1 MATREAAIKQL
12 QRTFG
17 NLDIDVLSSVL
28 EVVNGDVHAAT
39 SFLQADAGGYAFN
52 PQQESNIPSD
62 YPGQS
67 KYVGYGQRKTETDS
81 TSASTSSTPWEQ
93 RIKALFVQEST
104 FQDHFDAQNYH
115 YYTYAA
121 VVILLTRFNVEM
133 KQSARTRMLAAAWAR
148 HDYVLANYLLEQDE
162 NFNLPQVLGALNLL
176 DAGRKVRALQNKI
189 KKLEAQGLAKPKTYG
204 RLRALINDLSREA
217 HIGSVSGSLAQKI
230 RKWVKSIPAEKLT
243 FYALTLPKQPWR
255 ELADL
260 VHLHPS
266 KDFQCPF
273 LEIAFDSE
281 PAPGSMLAECSTLDA
296 YNCVEIAKKWKVP
309 YSYLR
314 LHVKPLPEEVKAA
327 VADYAP
333 LDTLLWYHE
342 ELACE
347 RVDQVIAERLSN
359 GEQPKFGYG
368 KLMERLLYMRR
379 AGVSAYKLLEPAADK
394 RLRSLHL
401 ALESPVSVL
410 GDASFSM
417 DVAIRCATIIG
428 SVLTLLTNADLK
440 FFHSECFDPVVGPR
454 TIAQVLQVATETKAA
469 GLTAPACALVNYYK
483 EKKVVKFFIV
493 VTDEIENE
501 KYQGQYFPSL
511 FLKYHKE
518 VYPAKIV
525 FVSFLPNPTEKG
537 RMVTALENMG
547 LVPLQFRLDSNRP
560 DLQKLDSLLG
570 LLATESSTF
579 TSQIEGIST
588 RIREIG
594 LKQALVENSNPATP
608 TTTTTTTSSSE
619 APTNVEIVQNQLGDL
634 DFTEEEVR
642 EEKGK
647 QPEGSANDTKP
658 REEGGKDKLCLVC
671 MEVPPNTVLL
681 ECGHLVLCD
690 KCAPQ
695 VVEKNSCPL
704 CRTPIARSLRVYHNT

>member
-17 NLDIDVLSSVL
+17 NLDKDVLESVL
-28 EVVNGDVHAAT
+28 EVVGGDVHAAT

-52 PQQESNIPSD
+52 PQQESNIPTD

-67 KYVGYGQRKTETDS
+67 KYVGYAGRNTKATEAQ
-81 TSASTSSTPWEQ
+81 ASSSTTVELEQ
-93 RIKALFVQEST
+93 RIKTLFVQDST
-104 FQDHFDAQNYH
+104 FQEHYDAQNSH
-115 YYTYAA
+115 YFTYTA
-121 VVILLTRFNVEM
+121 VVILLTKFNVEM

-148 HDYVLANYLLEQDE
+148 HDFVLSNYLLEQEE

-189 KKLEAQGLAKPKTYG
+189 KRLETQGVAKPKAYG
-204 RLRALINDLSREA
+204 KLRALINDLSREA
-217 HIGSVSGSLAQKI
+217 HIGSVSGSLASKI

-273 LEIAFDSE
+273 LEIAFDSV
-281 PAPGSMLAECSTLDA
+281 PAPGSMLAECATLDA
-296 YNCVEIAKKWKVP
+296 FNCADIAIKWKVP

-314 LHVKPLPEEVKAA
+314 LQVKPLPEEVKAA
-327 VADYAP
+327 VAEYAP
-333 LDTLLWYHE
+333 LDTLIWYHE
-342 ELACE
+342 ELACP
-347 RVDQVIAERLSN
+347 RVDEVISTRLSA

-379 AGVSAYKLLEPAADK
+379 SGVAAYKFLEPAADK

-440 FFHSECFDPVVGPR
+440 FFHSECFEPVVAPR
-454 TIAQVLQVATETKAA
+454 TVAQVLQVATETKAT
-469 GLTAPACALVNYYK
+469 GLTAPACTLVDYYN
-483 EKKVVKFFIV
+483 KKKIVKFFIV

-525 FVSFLPNPTEKG
+525 FVSFLDGPTEKG
-537 RMVTALENMG
+537 RMVQALENMG
-547 LVPLQFRLDSNRP
+547 LVPLQFRLDANRP

-579 TSQIEGIST
+579 TSQISGMAT
-588 RIREIG
+588 KLQGCGLTQFLREDA
-594 LKQALVENSNPATP
+594 QAVAEI
-608 TTTTTTTSSSE
+608 TTSTTTSSTD
-619 APTNVEIVQNQLGDL
+619 PTTSANVDNIQNQLTVL
-634 DFTEEEVR
+634 DFTEEADTKD
-642 EEKGK
+642 KGK
-647 QPEGSANDTKP
+647 KP
-658 REEGGKDKLCLVC
+658 AEKSLCLVC
-671 MEVPPNTVLL
+671 EERPTNTVLL
-681 ECGHLVLCD
+681 ECGHLVLCET
-690 KCAPQ
+690 CAPA

-704 CRTPIARSLRVYHNT
+704 CRASIVRSLRVYHNV